1 MKKHLLLALAALT
14 VGCEDPAG
22 PEGPGRLV
30 AFSMEA
36 QGGQAP
42 MQPEVNVFATGGRLE
57 VEAAFAGDPC
67 FALDA
72 KLVNTTGPAD
82 EPALTLRVEFRRTS
96 SACVPVVARY
106 GYQATI
112 QAPPGT
118 YFLHVTHRDVDGVI
132 AEPLTVFANPIV
144 VP

>member
-1 MKKHLLLALAALT
+1 MKKLLVLALALT
-14 VGCEDPAG
+14 AAGCEDPAG

-30 AFSMEA
+30 AFSAEA
-36 QGGQAP
+36 QGGSAP
-42 MQPEVNVFATGGRLE
+42 MQPEVNVFATGGRLD
-57 VEAAFAGDPC
+57 VQAAFAGDPC
-67 FALDA
+67 SALDA
-72 KLVNTTGPAD
+72 KLVNSTGPAD

-112 QAPPGT
+112 QAPSGT
-118 YFLHVTHRDVDGVI
+118 YFLHVTHHYVDGVI
-132 AEPLTVFANPIV
+132 PEPLTVFASPIV